1 YILDERR
8 ASTEIEIA
16 TMEKI
21 KEMMKELDPQSIYRI
36 KDTIYFERNKIPEN
50 KKITKYYEVL
60 KTQSHLGDQY
70 DWLARYTE
78 SEGIKNLELCIHV
91 DDTVEGFIINDV
103 KLITSDNDRY
113 YELVEN
119 PSQKE

>member
-1 YILDERR
+1 
-8 ASTEIEIA
+8 
-16 TMEKI
+16 MEKI

-36 KDTIYFERNKIPEN
+36 KDTIYLERNKIPEN

-78 SEGIKNLELCIHV
+78 SEGIKNLELCIHI
-91 DDTVEGFIINDV
+91 DDTVEGFIKNDV
-103 KLITSDNDRY
+103 KLITNDYDRY
-113 YELVEN
+113 YELIEH
-119 PSQKE
+119 PSQKELEIF